1 MAGGTND
8 LARAAT
14 AYVACLTFALTYLLT
29 MLLGGDGATAVIRGS
44 VVAVITLVVGRLL
57 LRAVISSILDGLARH
72 QAQTSPGEEDR

>member
-1 MAGGTND
+1 MVGGTND